1 MTSGSLWNYQRDET
15 DDTND
20 NASEGKSFEYK
31 TKAIGKTPAQIDAD
45 DDGGE
50 ENVSSLGVKVTIP
63 LEYLCNF

>member
-15 DDTND
+15 DDAND
-20 NASEGKSFEYK
+20 NASEGKSFECK
-31 TKAIGKTPAQIDAD
+31 TKAIGKTLAQIDAD

>member
-1 MTSGSLWNYQRDET
+1 MTSGCLWNYQGDET

>member
-15 DDTND
+15 NDTND

-50 ENVSSLGVKVTIP
+50 ENASSLAVKVTIP
-63 LEYLCNF
+63 LKYLCNF

>member
-50 ENVSSLGVKVTIP
+50 ENASSLAVKVTIP
-63 LEYLCNF
+63 LKYLCYF

>member
-15 DDTND
+15 DDAND
-20 NASEGKSFEYK
+20 NASEGKLFEYK
-31 TKAIGKTPAQIDAD
+31 TKAIGKILAQIDAD

>member
-31 TKAIGKTPAQIDAD
+31 TKAIGKTLAQIDAD

>member
-15 DDTND
+15 DDAND
-20 NASEGKSFEYK
+20 NVSEGKSFEYK
-31 TKAIGKTPAQIDAD
+31 TKAIGKTLAQIDAD

>member
-15 DDTND
+15 DDAND

-31 TKAIGKTPAQIDAD
+31 TKAIGKTLAQIDAD

>member
-15 DDTND
+15 DDAND

-31 TKAIGKTPAQIDAD
+31 TKAIGKTLAQIDAD
-45 DDGGE
+45 HDGGE

>member
-15 DDTND
+15 DDAND

-31 TKAIGKTPAQIDAD
+31 TKAIGKTLAQIDAD
-45 DDGGE
+45 ADGGE